1 MAKEA
6 QPDKVKFFDRFKQIG
21 MVVGFTA
28 KGDKKFV
35 PIAVGAALVPF
46 VALALILL
54 LGSWSIYTTILWVF
68 IAIALAFAAF
78 VIVLNVRSNNVFM
91 NQAAETPGAAAQ
103 VIENIPRGNF
113 RVTPAFASTTQFDMV
128 HLVLGR
134 KGVILVGEGPNP
146 AKVRQMIGQEKR
158 RLAKVIGTAQMSDLI
173 VGDGEGE
180 VPMRKLQRTL
190 RTMPDAISA
199 KDVNA
204 LDVRLKALTARP
216 QMPKGAIPK
225 NMRPPTGA
233 FRAPRGR

>member
-1 MAKEA
+1 MAKDE
-6 QPDKVKFFDRFKQIG
+6 QPDKVGMIQRFKQIG
-21 MVVGFTA
+21 TVVSFTA

-35 PIAVGAALVPF
+35 PYAVGAAAAPLV
-46 VALALILL
+46 VLVLALL
-54 LGSWSIYTTILWVF
+54 LGHWSLVSTILWVVTMLF
-68 IAIALAFAAF
+68 AALAGFLA
-78 VIVLNVRSNNVFM
+78 VLNVRSNNAWLKM
-91 NQAAETPGAAAQ
+91 AEETPGSSAQ
-103 VIENIPRGNF
+103 VIENIPRGDF
-113 RVTPAFASTTQFDMV
+113 RVSPAVSATTAGEMV
-128 HLVLGR
+128 HLVIGR

-158 RLAKVIGTAQMSDLI
+158 RLAKVIGSAQMSDI
-173 VGDGEGE
+173 IIGHGEGE
-180 VPMRKLQRTL
+180 VPMKKLQRTL
-190 RTMPDAISA
+190 RTMPNVISP